1 MRLGVVLMCC
11 LFILCFT
18 RAAEKPLLRLGHT
31 CASWAAISLMLLAL
45 NAFTLRPLVEL
56 SINPASILLCVLTAL
71 AAMKSSGFLSLLK
84 ALALAVPA
92 GLLMLAI
99 SRLMASGYI
108 NLAEPGLVLALCGTV
123 FMAMLRQSPAAALFG
138 VSLAPLLLAVFEAAL
153 DLYAF
158 GYTVMLLGTPVAF
171 DAQVAGLFL
180 TGMLF
185 AFVLYRGERRA
196 GIKKAGRASARP

>member
-1 MRLGVVLMCC
+1 MCC

-31 CASWAAISLMLLAL
+31 CASWAALSLMLLAL
-45 NAFTLRPLVEL
+45 NAVTLRPLVEL

-138 VSLAPLLLAVFEAAL
+138 VSLFFIYARNACCFLYHGAFKGAPNTLSSAISAA
-153 DLYAF
+153 
-158 GYTVMLLGTPVAF
+158 
-171 DAQVAGLFL
+171 
-180 TGMLF
+180 
-185 AFVLYRGERRA
+185 RHS
-196 GIKKAGRASARP
+196 SAA